1 MLSCLL
7 CGKKA
12 SEVRHMIAGSAVEGA
27 AICDECVGQAVILL
41 IDEGWVPM
49 NPGLRITRNLPYH
62 DPGEPE

>member
-1 MLSCLL
+1 
-7 CGKKA
+7 
-12 SEVRHMIAGSAVEGA
+12 MIAGSAVEGA